1 MKDYRQLLL
10 ANRAWAEEHKEGRA
24 DFFERQTHGQKPSF
38 LWIGCSDSR
47 VSPEQMTMSP
57 PGGMF
62 IHRNVANLVCE
73 HDTNL
78 MAVLQ
83 YAVTVL
89 KVKHLIVCGH
99 YGCGGVK
106 AALTNGTSHGPVH
119 EWLENARTVYHDHKD
134 EVDAQGDEEARTN
147 RLVEVNV
154 RDQLMRL
161 ARTEIVQQAFVEQQE
176 LYLHGW
182 VYDMRDGLIKPLMEI
197 DRETVL
203 EDVGHPERV
212 LV

>member
-10 ANRAWAEEHKEGRA
+10 ANRAWADEHTAERA
-24 DFFERQTHGQKPSF
+24 DFFERQVQGQKPQF

-47 VSPEQMTMSP
+47 VAPEQMTMTP

-62 IHRNVANLVCE
+62 IHRNVANLVHE
-73 HDTNL
+73 DDVNL
-78 MAVLQ
+78 LSVVQ

-89 KVKHLIVCGH
+89 KVRHVIICGH
-99 YGCGGVK
+99 YGCGGVR
-106 AALTNGTSHGPVH
+106 AALDGGTSGPVH
-119 EWLENARTVYHDHKD
+119 DWLENARTVYCDHAH
-134 EVDAQGDEEARTN
+134 EVDAMGDADARAN
-147 RLVEVNV
+147 RLVELNV
-154 RDQLMRL
+154 RDQLVRL
-161 ARTEIVQQAFVEQQE
+161 AQLETIRQAFAEGQE
-176 LYLHGW
+176 LFLHGW

-203 EDVGHPERV
+203 EEVGRPERV